1 MRMSNYLCVA
11 CQHRAVMAAT
21 EPTFGI
27 QHLTVVPVNFE
38 PSVDDEPEMH
48 PKTDAEQ

>member
-1 MRMSNYLCVA
+1 
-11 CQHRAVMAAT
+11 MAAT

-38 PSVDDEPEMH
+38 PPADDEDA
-48 PKTDAEQ
+48 TDQ